1 MVKNCRVLINNE
13 AVTVI
18 EYDGVLVQIPA
29 IHREARYV
37 NVILQ
42 NGRYIVVDDDYKEP
56 VASVTEK
63 PKKKANKKTT
73 IDESANETPN
83 VADESLIDT
92 E

>member
-29 IHREARYV
+29 IHREAKNI

-42 NGRYIVVDDDYKEP
+42 NGRYIVVNDNYKELM
-56 VASVTEK
+56 ASAAEK
-63 PKKKANKKTT
+63 QKKKANKKTT

-83 VADESLIDT
+83 VADESLIDI